1 LFRGG
6 GSGSG
11 LVAREG
17 GGAAEHLLYVVA
29 ILSAVALAFPLI
41 TTVNEFLTQIAIQVG
56 LFGFI
61 QSVVVPQ
68 FARVVGG
75 ILSTVFGIKTVVFSK
90 AILLEGWGKTVLV
103 VINWNCVGWQSLVLL
118 ALTLL
123 MGLLGPYTL
132 RSRLE
137 CVLIGVQGVILL
149 NILRVIVFCLLILQ
163 AGYPTAVIFH
173 DYGGTLMTLLYLAG
187 FWHLSYS
194 HILKQHPAPE
204 SLGV

>member
-1 LFRGG
+1 M
-6 GSGSG
+6 G
-11 LVAREG
+11 LVARED

-41 TTVNEFLTQIAIQVG
+41 TTVNEFLTHIAIQVG

-68 FARVVGG
+68 FARVIGG

-103 VINWNCVGWQSLVLL
+103 VISWNCVGWQSLVLL

-149 NILRVIVFCLLILQ
+149 NILRVVVFCLLILQ